1 MSDLSDTIKGFYSEF
16 ILRDLLSFVTPGAI
30 VVGTFFFAL
39 SELGNGTIFGNSDF
53 LFRVNHISIVFWILL
68 FGLFYIIGLGMQNV
82 SQRISLCT
90 MKNFNHIDLIFPPKE
105 YINKFRDNSGCAKEA
120 NCDKLNVPDKKNER
134 EIEFGFDEK
143 LRNAKYYHCMRLPFL
158 SHSNNVER
166 KTHERFIVLMQSSG
180 NCAVAFFLSSLM
192 SVVFFIL
199 LLMNGSFNYPLI
211 FWMIFCLFFSVCL
224 YSEFNVLRQ
233 RVFDWEYEVINYYR

>member
-39 SELGNGTIFGNSDF
+39 SELENGSRFGISYF

-68 FGLFYIIGLGMQNV
+68 FGFFYIIGLGLQNV
-82 SQRISLCT
+82 SQRISLHT
-90 MKNFNHIDLIFPPKE
+90 MDRFGCIDLIFPPKE
-105 YINKFRDNSGCAKEA
+105 YVNKFRHNSGCAKEA
-120 NCDKLNVPDKKNER
+120 NCDKLNVLDKNNGRK
-134 EIEFGFDEK
+134 IEFGFDEK
-143 LRNAKYYHCMRLPFL
+143 FRNAKYYNCMRLPFL
-158 SHSNNVER
+158 SHSNDVER
-166 KTHERFIVLMQSSG
+166 KAHERFIVLMQSTG

-192 SVVFFIL
+192 SVVFWILFI
-199 LLMNGSFNYPLI
+199 MNRSFNYPLI

-224 YSEFNVLRQ
+224 YSGFNVLRQ
-233 RVFDWEYEVINYYR
+233 RVFDWEYEVVNYYR